1 MRTGPNLTFVRCTT
15 MYYCY
20 IVMGKGLT
28 LALLCCYAYC
38 YERNFAKLLI
48 LFTILVLLHC
58 YAQKR
63 V

>member
-1 MRTGPNLTFVRCTT
+1 

-28 LALLCCYAYC
+28 LALLRCYAYC